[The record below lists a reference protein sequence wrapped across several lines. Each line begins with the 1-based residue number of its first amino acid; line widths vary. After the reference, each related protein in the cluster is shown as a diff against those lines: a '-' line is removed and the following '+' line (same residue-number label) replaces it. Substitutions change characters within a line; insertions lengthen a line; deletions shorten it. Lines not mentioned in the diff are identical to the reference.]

1 MDTEQQIPETPG
13 LLQRNRNL
21 IKGFMISFLILA
33 LLIPTFFITQLIRER
48 QQRNEEV
55 KREIASQWSVA
66 QTITGPVLAIPYLQ
80 SEKSSDNK
88 YITVKHLAYFL
99 PEDLKITGDL
109 AHDFRARSSIF
120 KLIVYTANLQISGSF
135 KPLQLA
141 KLNLSPKDSLGQYVL

>member
-1 MDTEQQIPETPG
+1 
-13 LLQRNRNL
+13 
-21 IKGFMISFLILA
+21 MISFLILA

-120 KLIVYTANLQISGSF
+120 KLIVYTANLQFRGF

-141 KLNLSPKDSLGQYVL
+141 KLNLSPENMLFNGGLHFLRTV